1 MRTVH
6 AADLLRLTLDD
17 PPRAGLAVVVA
28 GDRVEA
34 VVPTAELP
42 GAYPGVRVR
51 GWAGT
56 LGPAL
61 VHDGPLP
68 PAPTPRERVHALFR
82 LGVAA
87 VLDEHVTDPALRSA
101 ANRNEVAVLA
111 AARPP
116 TLVTGGRADL
126 AVFDPDG
133 SCRATVVAGRLV
145 HRRA

>member
-6 AADLLRLTLDD
+6 TADLLRLTPDD
-17 PPRAGLAVVVA
+17 PPRAGLAVVIA

-34 VVPTAELP
+34 IVPAAELP

-51 GWAGT
+51 RWAGT

-68 PAPTPRERVHALFR
+68 AAPTPRERVHALFR

-101 ANRNEVAVLA
+101 AARNEVAVLP

-116 TLVTGGRADL
+116 ALVAGGRADL
-126 AVFDPDG
+126 AVFDADG
-133 SCRATVVAGRLV
+133 SCLATVVAGRLV

>member
-6 AADLLRLTLDD
+6 AADLLRLTVDD
-17 PPRAGLAVVVA
+17 EPRAGLAVLVG

-34 VVPTAELP
+34 VAPLGELTA
-42 GAYPGVRVR
+42 AYPEVRVR
-51 GWAGT
+51 RWAGM
-56 LGPAL
+56 LGPAR

-68 PAPTPRERVHALFR
+68 PAPTPRERVYALFR

-87 VLDEHVTDPALRSA
+87 VLDAHVTDPALRA
-101 ANRNEVAVLA
+101 AAARNGVAVLP

-116 TLVTGGRADL
+116 TLVVGDRADL
-126 AVFDPDG
+126 AVFDADG

>member
-1 MRTVH
+1 MRTLH
-6 AADLLRLTLDD
+6 AAPLVRLSLNDE
-17 PPRAGLAVVVA
+17 PRPDHAVLVS
-28 GDRVEA
+28 GDRIEA
-34 VVPTAELP
+34 VAALDELT

-51 GWAGT
+51 RWAGT

-82 LGVAA
+82 LGAAA
-87 VLDEHVTDPALRSA
+87 VLAGHVGDPALRA
-101 ANRNEVAVLA
+101 AAARNEVAVLA

-116 TLVTGGRADL
+116 ALRVGGRADL
-126 AVFDPDG
+126 AVFAADG
-133 SCRATVVAGRLV
+133 SCLATVVAGRLV

>member
-1 MRTVH
+1 MRTAH
-6 AADLLRLTLDD
+6 AADLLRLTPDD
-17 PPRAGLAVVVA
+17 PPRAGLAVVVRD
-28 GDRVEA
+28 DRVEA
-34 VVPTAELP
+34 ILPVAELTD
-42 GAYPGVRVR
+42 AYPGVRVR
-51 GWAGT
+51 RWAGT

-87 VLDEHVTDPALRSA
+87 VRDAHVTDPALRA
-101 ANRNEVAVLA
+101 AAARNDVAVLV

-116 TLVTGGRADL
+116 TLEAGGRADL

>member
-6 AADLLRLTLDD
+6 TADLLRFTLDD
-17 PPRAGLAVVVA
+17 EPHAGLAVLVG

-34 VVPTAELP
+34 VAPLDELTA
-42 GAYPGVRVR
+42 AYPGVRVR
-51 GWAGT
+51 RWAGT
-56 LGPAL
+56 LGPAP

-82 LGVAA
+82 LGAAA
-87 VLDEHVTDPALRSA
+87 VLDAHVTDPALRA
-101 ANRNEVAVLA
+101 AAARNEVAVLP
-111 AARPP
+111 AARPAA
-116 TLVTGGRADL
+116 LVVGGRADL

-145 HRRA
+145 HRRS